1 MVVKFCVGKAGMGM
15 GWVKSFRVLLVPV
28 DWLLM
33 DGCIF
38 CIKRT
43 SVMDNVLW
51 LNSVNNIFVL
61 LTRSSLVRGM
71 LWLAIACCFGPPDAR
86 CIVRRRER
94 VVVVIPM

>member
-1 MVVKFCVGKAGMGM
+1 MEKGK
-15 GWVKSFRVLLVPV
+15 VKSLKVLLVPV

-38 CIKRT
+38 CIKRA
-43 SVMDNVLW
+43 SMMNNLLW
-51 LNSVNNIFVL
+51 LNSVNNFFVL
-61 LTRSSLVRGM
+61 FTRSALVSGRFR
-71 LWLAIACCFGPPDAR
+71 LARAYCFMPQDAR

>member
-1 MVVKFCVGKAGMGM
+1 M
-15 GWVKSFRVLLVPV
+15 RVLLVPV

-38 CIKRT
+38 CIKSA
-43 SVMDNVLW
+43 SVMDNLLW

-61 LTRSSLVRGM
+61 FTRSVLVSGR
-71 LWLAIACCFGPPDAR
+71 LRLARACCFGPPDAR

>member
-1 MVVKFCVGKAGMGM
+1 MEKGY
-15 GWVKSFRVLLVPV
+15 VKSLRALLVPV

-38 CIKRT
+38 CIKRA
-43 SVMDNVLW
+43 SVMDNLLW

-61 LTRSSLVRGM
+61 YTMSA
-71 LWLAIACCFGPPDAR
+71 LASGRLSARACCYGPPDVR